1 MVRARPLMCFENSST
16 SNENVLYLK
25 WDRNTAKRGRVSI
38 QSISWRRWA
47 YALRSA
53 SRSFSTCCS
62 RPPLTR
68 TNMSNRSRDT
78 RVSFI
83 FSPSAARRSA
93 RFTCPELP
101 RLRGLRAVLIQH
113 RQRSTASEWRQQMGV
128 RAACR
133 LAWATYA
140 ACTRSSR
147 EPFECAAVVCER
159 ECWCVTGGDWWQCA

>member
-1 MVRARPLMCFENSST
+1 MVNKSLITARGACKALDVLREFVDIKRERAVPEVGQQHSKM
-16 SNENVLYLK
+16 
-25 WDRNTAKRGRVSI
+25 WRVSI

-113 RQRSTASEWRQQMGV
+113 RQRSTASEWRQQMAV
-128 RAACR
+128 PAACH
-133 LAWATYA
+133 LARATYA

-159 ECWCVTGGDWWQCA
+159 ECS